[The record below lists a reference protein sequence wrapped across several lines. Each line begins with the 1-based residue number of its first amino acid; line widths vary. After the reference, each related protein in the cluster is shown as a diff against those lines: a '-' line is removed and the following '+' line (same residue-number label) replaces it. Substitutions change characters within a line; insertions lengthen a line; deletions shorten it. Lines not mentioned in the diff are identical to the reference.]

1 MRSGDFR
8 LTIGLAKQV
17 MGVWAEEANCE
28 VEIID
33 RFVDGKGK
41 KKLLMERIIE
51 EMTARKLL
59 LEERISF
66 AYEKCKKLPKG
77 RLRITK
83 KDGKSRY
90 YHVSDPEEPSG
101 KYIKSDDL
109 YLAQD
114 LAQKDYY
121 QKYIVKAQKDISGLS
136 KALEMLKSASGKS
149 VYNSL
154 NADRRKL
161 ITPFDLSDEE
171 YAKRWEN
178 ENFEKND
185 FMPEHL
191 KYSTEKGELVRS
203 KSELLIADMYYSL
216 GIPYKYEAGV
226 KLRGGIV
233 RYPDFTL
240 LRVRDRKEFYH
251 EHFGLLDDSEYR
263 KKCLIKLDEYR
274 KNGIYT
280 GKNLIITY
288 EGLGSDFNIKDIKK
302 ATKDLLL

>member
-1 MRSGDFR
+1 MEKVIAAMNDKIEILEKR
-8 LTIGLAKQV
+8 IKK
-17 MGVWAEEANCE
+17 AEEY
-28 VEIID
+28 
-33 RFVDGKGK
+33 
-41 KKLLMERIIE
+41 
-51 EMTARKLL
+51 
-59 LEERISF
+59 LEKTTE
-66 AYEKCKKLPKG
+66 G
-77 RLRITK
+77 WLRITRSA
-83 KDGKSRY
+83 GKPRY
-90 YHVSDPEEPSG
+90 YQITQSGETTG
-101 KYIKSDDL
+101 KYLKQNEINI
-109 YLAQD
+109 AQE

-121 QKYIVKAQKDISGLS
+121 KKYIVKAQNDISRLS
-136 KALEMLKSASGKS
+136 KALEMLKSASDKS
-149 VYNSL
+149 VYKSL

-171 YAKRWEN
+171 YAKQWEN
-178 ENFEKND
+178 EDFEKND

-216 GIPYKYEAGV
+216 GIPYRYEAGV
-226 KLRGGIV
+226 KLKGGLV
-233 RYPDFTL
+233 RYPDFTV

-288 EGLGSDFNIKDIKK
+288 EGLGSDFNIKEIKK